1 MFSPVN
7 ATAQAERFTWKSA
20 NYGGSVE
27 VVYTVEVEKRK
38 CFKTPKSIDQE
49 N

>member
-1 MFSPVN
+1 MCFPAN

-27 VVYTVEVEKRK
+27 VVYTVERQKKEMRLKHL
-38 CFKTPKSIDQE
+38 
-49 N
+49 